1 MRICRE
7 RSTFIFFHWADYYF
21 LCFVVGYTPFPCFF
35 FYFDCVDFNL
45 SWLDR
50 IALRNLCVCFLSL
63 PLASPPLFIFY
74 VDLKHW
80 SLRCRGGFG
89 GHDGLLRLFF
99 LCVLNGGHEK
109 GVDASFPSDGEEGGL
124 WIGKATRHDH
134 AMDGF
139 FLGLFTITVIITCV
153 ICANANMP
161 GGGWRSLSL
170 RCTVSRQRQRD
181 GLAGCWLELGTT
193 GRDGRSKK
201 KEEVLHVPIKSRC
214 KLN

>member
-1 MRICRE
+1 MRAFHLME
-7 RSTFIFFHWADYYF
+7 RKE
-21 LCFVVGYTPFPCFF
+21 
-35 FYFDCVDFNL
+35 DC
-45 SWLDR
+45 
-50 IALRNLCVCFLSL
+50 
-63 PLASPPLFIFY
+63 
-74 VDLKHW
+74 
-80 SLRCRGGFG
+80 
-89 GHDGLLRLFF
+89 GLER
-99 LCVLNGGHEK
+99 
-109 GVDASFPSDGEEGGL
+109 
-124 WIGKATRHDH
+124 RHGMITQWT
-134 AMDGF
+134 AF

-170 RCTVSRQRQRD
+170 RCTISRQRQRD

>member
-50 IALRNLCVCFLSL
+50 IARRNLCVCFLSL

-74 VDLKHW
+74 VGLKHW

-89 GHDGLLRLFF
+89 GHDGLLCLFF

-109 GVDASFPSDGEEGGL
+109 GVDESFHLMERKEDCGL
-124 WIGKATRHDH
+124 ERRHGMITQWT
-134 AMDGF
+134 AF
-139 FLGLFTITVIITCV
+139 FWDCS
-153 ICANANMP
+153 P
-161 GGGWRSLSL
+161 SLSSSL
-170 RCTVSRQRQRD
+170 V
-181 GLAGCWLELGTT
+181 
-193 GRDGRSKK
+193 
-201 KEEVLHVPIKSRC
+201 
-214 KLN
+214 